1 MKLDKNLI
9 AKATL
14 LSLVVVGVMIGSS
27 AGAFAQA
34 KTSKQ
39 KMTSTKTAKTVTID
53 SARKT
58 ALKHASGTVD
68 REEMETKNGKSV
80 YAFDIRNSKGA
91 TREIWVDAKTGRM
104 IHNSKKGGGA
114 ANGQNKVAYTKKKAK
129 H

>member
-1 MKLDKNLI
+1 MKLDKKLI
-9 AKATL
+9 AKVSL
-14 LSLVVVGVMIGSS
+14 LSLVFVGAICVSS
-27 AGAFAQA
+27 TGAFAQA

-39 KMTSTKTAKTVTID
+39 KMTSSKTAKTVTMD

-68 REEMETKNGKSV
+68 REEMETQNGKSV

-91 TREIWVDAKTGRM
+91 TREIWVDSKTGRL
-104 IHNSKKGGGA
+104 IHNAKKGGSTG
-114 ANGQNKVAYTKKKAK
+114 GQSNVAYKKKKTK